1 MKRYG
6 FLIEQVI
13 EESNLIDAFDA
24 VMRGKKRTRTV
35 RYLIKHRDS
44 LLSELAEEIK
54 AGTYRPTGYREFEV
68 VEHGKVREIQSLPF
82 KDRIALHAIMNI
94 LGKVFGGMLIRDTF
108 ASLPKR
114 GIHDGLKRVGKALK
128 DKAGTKYCLKLDL
141 KKFYHSV
148 DQDVLIELLG
158 RKVKDDK
165 FMNILIGIIR
175 SYDTGL
181 PIGYHSSQWLGNFYL
196 CLLDYYVKIVL
207 GVKYYF
213 RYCDDIVILSS
224 SKQELHAI
232 LEKIRSVIE
241 GRLHLTIKSNYQ
253 IFPVKARGI
262 DFLGYVI
269 RHDYVLV
276 RKHIKVR
283 VARRLHKIK
292 SKKRRYIVIASF
304 WGWIKHCNGK
314 HLFFKLTDMKSF
326 KDLGVVYKPADGK
339 KRFEGNLTPLGQLQ
353 NCKINVLDFET
364 DIKTKEGEGRYV
376 VQYELDGQKGKFITA
391 SDEMKNILDQI
402 KELGELPFETTIR
415 RETFGGNKTKYVFS

>member
-13 EESNLIDAFDA
+13 EESNLADAFDA

-35 RYLIKHRDS
+35 RHLIKHRDS

-54 AGTYRPTGYREFEV
+54 AGTYKPTGYREFEV

-94 LGKVFGGMLIRDTF
+94 LGRVFGGMLIRDTF

-148 DQDVLIELLG
+148 DQEVLIGLLG
-158 RKVKDDK
+158 RKIKDER
-165 FMNILIGIIR
+165 FMGILIGIIR

-181 PIGYHSSQWLGNFYL
+181 PIGYHSSQLLGNFYL
-196 CLLDYYVKIVL
+196 CLLDYYVKMGL
-207 GVKYYF
+207 RVKYYF

-224 SKQELHAI
+224 SKQELHTI
-232 LEKIRSVIE
+232 LENMRSVIE
-241 GRLHLTIKSNYQ
+241 SRLHLTVKSNYQ
-253 IFPVKARGI
+253 IFPVEARGI

-283 VARRLHKIK
+283 VARRLHKVK
-292 SKKRRYIVIASF
+292 SKRRKYIILASF

-314 HLFFKLTDMKSF
+314 HLFFKLTNMKSF

-353 NCKINVLDFET
+353 NCKICVLDFET
-364 DIKTKEGEGRYV
+364 DIKTKEGDGRYV

-391 SDEMKNILDQI
+391 SEEMKNILDQI
-402 KELGELPFETTIR
+402 KEIGELPFETVIK